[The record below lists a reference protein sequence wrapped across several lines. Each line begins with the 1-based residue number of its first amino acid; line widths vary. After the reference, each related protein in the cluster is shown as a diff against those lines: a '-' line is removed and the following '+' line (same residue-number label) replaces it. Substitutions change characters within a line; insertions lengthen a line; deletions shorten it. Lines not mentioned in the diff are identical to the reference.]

1 MQTLDKVAVF
11 NPRPRIERVRLRN
24 DRFCYVID
32 DALVDPDALV
42 QLAVANRAVFSPV
55 NFSAYPGNYLEMPA
69 PIAARLDGFFAE
81 HLRREFDARRTQDV
95 RCRLS
100 MVTLPPSALRPF
112 QMICHTDGHHLD
124 PRRHSIQA
132 SVLYL
137 FKDERLGGTSFYEP
151 VRSAEETALLFR
163 DANTLQAAAFTQKY
177 GIAQGYLCAS
187 NDWFTQVGRVAAK
200 WNRIVFYDGSMLH
213 SGDIFAPE
221 KLSDDPLSGR
231 LTLNGFFTSRRKAT

>member
-1 MQTLDKVAVF
+1 MATLSGLLQTSDPELGALTAASGD
-11 NPRPRIERVRLRN
+11 LRATG
-24 DRFCYVID
+24 VP
-32 DALVDPDALV
+32 A
-42 QLAVANRAVFSPV
+42 LAVE
-55 NFSAYPGNYLEMPA
+55 G
-69 PIAARLDGFFAE
+69 
-81 HLRREFDARRTQDV
+81 
-95 RCRLS
+95 
-100 MVTLPPSALRPF
+100 PSALRPF

-132 SVLYL
+132 SGVYL

-221 KLSDDPLSGR
+221 KLSDDPLTGR